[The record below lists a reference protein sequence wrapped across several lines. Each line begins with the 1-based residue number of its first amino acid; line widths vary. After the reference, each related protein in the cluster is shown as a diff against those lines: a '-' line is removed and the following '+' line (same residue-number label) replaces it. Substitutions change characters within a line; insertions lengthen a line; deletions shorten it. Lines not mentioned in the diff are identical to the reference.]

1 MLRRA
6 QETRSLPHTQTH
18 SLSFQTY
25 TLCDATNHKALPILH
40 CTMTAPSLLR
50 HVLCLVISMKKVFH
64 SEEDYLQK
72 FLGKFCFSRKWKK
85 SNKETVTNR
94 DILPKFIFISIKNKN
109 YGIFYNK
116 KKTIQNKTKKVMTPI

>member
-18 SLSFQTY
+18 SLSFRIY

-72 FLGKFCFSRKWKK
+72 VSGNNFFSRKWKT
-85 SNKETVTNR
+85 SNKETETNR
-94 DILPKFIFISIKNKN
+94 DILPEFIFISIKNKN

-116 KKTIQNKTKKVMTPI
+116 KKQDKT

>member
-18 SLSFQTY
+18 SLSFRTY

-72 FLGKFCFSRKWKK
+72 FLGIIFFPENGKNQTRKRKQIVISSLNLFSF
-85 SNKETVTNR
+85 
-94 DILPKFIFISIKNKN
+94 P
-109 YGIFYNK
+109 
-116 KKTIQNKTKKVMTPI
+116 